1 MKKLGKAGIAVS
13 VLGLLLG
20 CGQNPPAESASQPQP
35 LSETESAT
43 DPPPAS
49 TAGNPTATGTTGS
62 APATAETSPGTGTTT
77 AGTATPTDAAPK
89 DALTDDQIATI
100 ASLANNSEIEQA
112 KLARARSKDEKV
124 LQFAGMMIAHH
135 GEAQRKQDA
144 LSLGSAES
152 TLSRDMIVEGGETMR
167 QLKEKTGA
175 EFDRAYMQ
183 AQVQGHQK
191 VLDAIEKQLIPNAK
205 RADLKAH
212 LAELRPRVKQHL
224 EQAEKTLAELASRQS
239 PPVAAQGNR

>member
-1 MKKLGKAGIAVS
+1 MKKFRKTGTTVAVI
-13 VLGLLLG
+13 GLLLG
-20 CGQNPPAESASQPQP
+20 CGQKVPVESASQPAP

-43 DPPPAS
+43 DPAPTS

-62 APATAETSPGTGTTT
+62 TPTTAETSPGTGTTA
-77 AGTATPTDAAPK
+77 AGTATPSDAAPK
-89 DALTDDQIATI
+89 DALTDEQIAAI
-100 ASLANNSEIEQA
+100 AALANNSEIEQA

-167 QLKEKTGA
+167 LLKEKTGA

-183 AQVQGHQK
+183 AQVRGHQK
-191 VLDAIEKQLIPNAK
+191 VLDAIEKHLIPNAK
-205 RADLKAH
+205 REDLKAH

-224 EQAEKTLAELASRQS
+224 EQAEKTMAELASRQS